1 MGRYLGARSWGAL
14 LGTPSATALPRC
26 RRRMRKGWR
35 MRKGLGSV
43 VSACDG
49 QRERAIER
57 NREKREMKRDQEL
70 AHAHSCFT
78 PLVDFFPNHL
88 AHKCKEAFQSSP
100 RQREPTTRNGVQ
112 EREEGEMCASML
124 LRAGTYAGA

>member
-1 MGRYLGARSWGAL
+1 
-14 LGTPSATALPRC
+14 
-26 RRRMRKGWR
+26 MRKGWR

-57 NREKREMKRDQEL
+57 NREKRERKRDNER

-78 PLVDFFPNHL
+78 PLVDNIPNHL
-88 AHKCKEAFQSSP
+88 AILHITSRHWAFQPTP
-100 RQREPTTRNGVQ
+100 RQREPTTSNGVQ
-112 EREEGEMCASML
+112 KREEGEMCASML